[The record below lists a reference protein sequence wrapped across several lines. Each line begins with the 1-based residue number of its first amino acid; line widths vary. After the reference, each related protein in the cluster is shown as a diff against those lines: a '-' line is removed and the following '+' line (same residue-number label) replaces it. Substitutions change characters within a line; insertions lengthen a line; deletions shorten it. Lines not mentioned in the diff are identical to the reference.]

1 MKRTFELTKQNSCID
16 ATVAEIV
23 LDTKKMTNYI
33 YNQLEK
39 ERELDDI
46 IKLDEYYK
54 NKAKSGYPLYF
65 PRFQVRLD
73 NGFEYEAYVIY
84 SKEYDRYTIEPT
96 IKYYEE
102 ECELCRPIYLN
113 DKKAVQE
120 FRKTYEL
127 IAEVFI
133 EIRDAKQDMLS
144 ALCKAGK

>member
-1 MKRTFELTKQNSCID
+1 MKRTFELTKQNSYID
-16 ATVAEIV
+16 ANAAEIV

-46 IKLDEYYK
+46 IELKEYFKKKYTI
-54 NKAKSGYPLYF
+54 NPLRF
-65 PRFQVRLD
+65 PKFQVRLD

-84 SKEYDRYTIEPT
+84 AEKYDRYNIEPA

-102 ECELCRPIYLN
+102 QCDLCRPIYLY

-120 FRKTYEL
+120 FRNTYEL
-127 IAEVFI
+127 IAEVSL
-133 EIRDAKQDMLS
+133 EIQNAKQDMLS